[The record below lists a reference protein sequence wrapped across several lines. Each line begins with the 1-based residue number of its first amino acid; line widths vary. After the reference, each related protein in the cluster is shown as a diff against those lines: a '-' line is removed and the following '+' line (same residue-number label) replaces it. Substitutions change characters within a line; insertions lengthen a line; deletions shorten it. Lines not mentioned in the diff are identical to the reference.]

1 MKRTARIANIDNPKI
16 PPDSR
21 NLPQTAAQIG
31 SFMWRVKFASRY
43 GEFLQQKTMQDLAK
57 IFTSKNSVDELV
69 KLAKT
74 DLDSTEAVI
83 RTVNIIAATSPFQ
96 EPEAPPE

>member
-1 MKRTARIANIDNPKI
+1 M
-16 PPDSR
+16 PPSAR

-43 GEFLQQKTMQDLAK
+43 GEFLQQKTMSDLAK
-57 IFTSKNSVDELV
+57 VFTSKNSVSELV

-74 DLDSTEAVI
+74 DLQSAEAVN
-83 RTVNIIAATSPFQ
+83 TVINIIAVTGPIQ
-96 EPEAPPE
+96 EQQRQDYLESLSQGFNQ